1 MLGVSF
7 RGGREREEEKIIVKY
22 KTYIEQIIIIVIMI
36 KKNNIKKA
44 LTKELLIT
52 HSFLDWSRYGNMNLT
67 CSGLAGGPSTVE
79 RRASQL

>member
-22 KTYIEQIIIIVIMI
+22 KTHIEQIIIIVMI
-36 KKNNIKKA
+36 KKNKIKKA
-44 LTKELLIT
+44 LTKELPIT

>member
-1 MLGVSF
+1 
-7 RGGREREEEKIIVKY
+7 
-22 KTYIEQIIIIVIMI
+22 MI
-36 KKNNIKKA
+36 KKNKIKKA